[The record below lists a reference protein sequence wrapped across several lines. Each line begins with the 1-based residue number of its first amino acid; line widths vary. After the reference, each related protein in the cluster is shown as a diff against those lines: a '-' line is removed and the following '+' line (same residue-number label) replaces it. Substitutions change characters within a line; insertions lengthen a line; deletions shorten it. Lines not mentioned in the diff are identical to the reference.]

1 MNPMHRIASLNEGLL
16 ADIRHTDLS
25 LEMVLALYGAI
36 ILATAGLW
44 LIGVLAFGRPRTQ
57 APPQSTIVPSDR
69 VTPAAP

>member
-36 ILATAGLW
+36 ILATAVLW
-44 LIGVLAFGRPRTQ
+44 LIAVLAFGRPR
-57 APPQSTIVPSDR
+57 APRPPRSTVLPGER